1 MRRERHPER
10 GEPEAGGG
18 AIGGIVR
25 AVQISLL
32 LWAGLALLVVMW

>member
-1 MRRERHPER
+1 MRRERRPER
-10 GEPEAGGG
+10 DEPEAGG

-32 LWAGLALLVVMW
+32 LWAGLVLLVVMW